1 MAGLD
6 SNCSRFPPLS
16 CSCYRTEVHPVLITR
31 PSLSPATRGGL
42 PPVPQLARERERAKA
57 PSCND
62 MSLTLIE
69 FEDIRV
75 PSARP
80 SRPFGPCSL
89 NNFKR
94 QVKRKGGGQKGEK
107 KAKTLFFFLFLCR
120 RLCCLIGSYRVRQRG
135 RWRCPTELGNEEKR
149 IQKQLNQVLAL
160 ISHRMFFIMSVPGLH
175 LFVRRPVLGR
185 DTTVSLCRP
194 CLSYNSAG
202 SIRPSM
208 RGERSSRTPWPEL
221 LSCRFIFL

>member
-31 PSLSPATRGGL
+31 PSLSPTTRGGL

-107 KAKTLFFFLFLCR
+107 KAKTLFFFSFSLSTFVLLDWIVPCPPAR
-120 RLCCLIGSYRVRQRG
+120 PMEMPHRTGQRG
-135 RWRCPTELGNEEKR
+135 KENPKTIESSPGPHFSSYVFYHVCPGAPSLCPSARPWSRHNSKF
-149 IQKQLNQVLAL
+149 VPAL
-160 ISHRMFFIMSVPGLH
+160 FVVQFGGLH
-175 LFVRRPVLGR
+175 PSVHARRAV
-185 DTTVSLCRP
+185 
-194 CLSYNSAG
+194 
-202 SIRPSM
+202 
-208 RGERSSRTPWPEL
+208 
-221 LSCRFIFL
+221 

>member
-31 PSLSPATRGGL
+31 PSLSPTTRGGL

-185 DTTVSLCRP
+185 DTTVSLA
-194 CLSYNSAG
+194 LFVVQVG
-202 SIRPSM
+202 ELHPSVHA
-208 RGERSSRTPWPEL
+208 RRAV
-221 LSCRFIFL
+221 